1 MKKWG
6 EKSFGVSNL
15 SSLPAADIM
24 RIFSWIVIDPMNYD
38 IAPGKSQLYSM
49 VTDKAESQRRM
60 GSLSA
65 APCALQLYRFEAECL
80 LCLGI

>member
-1 MKKWG
+1 
-6 EKSFGVSNL
+6 
-15 SSLPAADIM
+15 
-24 RIFSWIVIDPMNYD
+24 MNYD